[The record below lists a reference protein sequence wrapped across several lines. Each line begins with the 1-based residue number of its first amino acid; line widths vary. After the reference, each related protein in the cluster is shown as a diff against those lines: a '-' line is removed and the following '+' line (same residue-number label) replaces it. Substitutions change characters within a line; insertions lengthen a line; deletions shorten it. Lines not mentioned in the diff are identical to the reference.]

1 MNPRATHHYPTN
13 PYPTLARHRGATLL
27 VAMVI
32 LLLMSA
38 AALTALKA
46 VKTEERMAGNLQD
59 SYLAFQAAEAALRE
73 AEDLLA
79 QPDLPPLGANHG
91 HYRFDQSGI
100 PAAFA
105 FTTANA
111 RQYGRDLSGVALRP
125 LYILEQLEGGA
136 EAGASLVI
144 GTRYGPEWRTTY
156 RITALGFGGSA
167 LTRAVLQTTYRR

>member
-1 MNPRATHHYPTN
+1 MNPHPTM
-13 PYPTLARHRGATLL
+13 AAHRGATLL
-27 VAMVI
+27 VSMVL

-73 AEDLLA
+73 AEELLA
-79 QPDLPPLGANHG
+79 QPDLPPFGASEG
-91 HYRFDQSGI
+91 HYRFDQAGI
-100 PAAFA
+100 PTPFA
-105 FTTANA
+105 FTNANA
-111 RQYGRDLSGVALRP
+111 RQYGRDLDGVSRRP

-136 EAGASLVI
+136 EQGASLVI

-167 LTRAVLQTTYRR
+167 LTRVVLQTTYRR